1 MFKTILDF
9 PKYTHAELFRLNPI
23 NQFLIKKYPR
33 EEDNSFLARYWHT
46 YLFVLH
52 VLKDKDQA
60 DKLSSIVVTP
70 EEFYKVPNPS
80 ISSHFNEW
88 SEMYKKDR
96 VFKSTFIMDSIPG
109 VSEPI
114 SIEVKP
120 IPEDTAISFTGFLDK
135 IKTNGMNDQK
145 DIEKEIEDGSNT
157 IKNGGTY

>member
-33 EEDNSFLARYWHT
+33 EEDNSFLARYWHA

-80 ISSHFNEW
+80 ISSCFNEW
-88 SEMYKKDR
+88 LEMFKKDR
-96 VFKSTFIMDSIPG
+96 VFKSTFNMDSIPG

-120 IPEDTAISFTGFLDK
+120 IPEKAVIAFTGMLERINKDGFIDP
-135 IKTNGMNDQK
+135 K
-145 DIEKEIEDGSNT
+145 DIEKEIKDGSD
-157 IKNGGTY
+157 IF